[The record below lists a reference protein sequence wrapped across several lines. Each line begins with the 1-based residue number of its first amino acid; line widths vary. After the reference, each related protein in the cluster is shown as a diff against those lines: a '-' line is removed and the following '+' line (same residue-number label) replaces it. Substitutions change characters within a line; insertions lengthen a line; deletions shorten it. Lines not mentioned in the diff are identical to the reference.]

1 MGNPFIQYLIGASIL
16 SVGLIILLSSAEIAH
31 SLGRFWERWTARRP
45 PGASVQNIDPHPPL
59 YRARLIIWR
68 TLGVLIIA
76 DGLIWLALATAEI
89 FHLFPRPPR

>member
-1 MGNPFIQYLIGASIL
+1 MHDPLVQYLVGTGIL

-31 SLGRFWERWTARRP
+31 SLGRFWERWTGKRP
-45 PGASVQNIDPHPPL
+45 PGTSTTNIDPPPPL

-68 TLGVLIIA
+68 VLGVLIIA

-89 FHLFPRPPR
+89 FHLFPRSLR